1 MINSR
6 SLFLCSALGLSACM
20 SSPQQTTSLPDYLQP
35 YIGQS
40 ASSIQQQLDLRS
52 LGLQTLNQPQNQHN
66 QLVYTVIRPVRI
78 PIPIAQSAEIGA
90 QNILIQNMGNAGSA
104 YDLNLQCKII
114 FELDQQQIARSIR
127 YEGKAC

>member
-20 SSPQQTTSLPDYLQP
+20 SSPQQTTSLPDYLKP
-35 YIGQS
+35 FIGQS

-78 PIPIAQSAEIGA
+78 PIPIAQSAEMGA

-127 YEGKAC
+127 YEGKVC

>member
-40 ASSIQQQLDLRS
+40 ATIIQQQFDLKP
-52 LGLQTLNQPQNQHN
+52 LGFRTIAQPIKQSN
-66 QLVYTVIRPVRI
+66 QLIYTVIRPIRI
-78 PIPIAQSAEIGA
+78 PIPIAQSAELGA
-90 QNILIQNMGNAGSA
+90 QNIPIQSAGNTDST
-104 YDLNLQCKII
+104 YDLNLKCHII

>member
-20 SSPQQTTSLPDYLQP
+20 SSPQQTNSLPDYLKP
-35 YIGQS
+35 FIGQS
-40 ASSIQQQLDLRS
+40 ASSIQQQLNLRS

-78 PIPIAQSAEIGA
+78 PIPIAQSAEMGA
-90 QNILIQNMGNAGSA
+90 QNILIQNMGNADSA

>member
-20 SSPQQTTSLPDYLQP
+20 SSPQQTTSLPDYLKP
-35 YIGQS
+35 FIGQS

>member
-20 SSPQQTTSLPDYLQP
+20 SSPQQTTSLPDYLKP
-35 YIGQS
+35 FIGQS

-78 PIPIAQSAEIGA
+78 PIPIAQSAEMGA

>member
-20 SSPQQTTSLPDYLQP
+20 SSPKQTTSLPDYLKP
-35 YIGQS
+35 FIGQS

-78 PIPIAQSAEIGA
+78 PIPIAQSAEMGA
-90 QNILIQNMGNAGSA
+90 QNILIQNMGNADSA

>member
-20 SSPQQTTSLPDYLQP
+20 SSPQQTTSLPEYLKP
-35 YIGQS
+35 FIGQS

-78 PIPIAQSAEIGA
+78 PIPIAQSAEMGA

>member
-40 ASSIQQQLDLRS
+40 ASSIQQQLNLRS

-78 PIPIAQSAEIGA
+78 PIPIAQSAEMGA

>member
-78 PIPIAQSAEIGA
+78 PIPIAQSAEMGA

>member
-1 MINSR
+1 MT
-6 SLFLCSALGLSACM
+6 
-20 SSPQQTTSLPDYLQP
+20 SPQRNTSLPDYLQP

-40 ASSIQQQLDLRS
+40 ASSIQQQLDLRP
-52 LGLQTLNQPQNQHN
+52 LGLQTLAQPQNQNN

-78 PIPIAQSAEIGA
+78 PIPIAQSAEMGA
-90 QNILIQNMGNAGSA
+90 QNIPIQSMGNAGSA

>member
-78 PIPIAQSAEIGA
+78 PIPIAQSAEMGA
-90 QNILIQNMGNAGSA
+90 QNIPIQGMGNAGSA

>member
-78 PIPIAQSAEIGA
+78 PIPIAQSAEMGA
-90 QNILIQNMGNAGSA
+90 QNILIQNMGNADSA
-104 YDLNLQCKII
+104 YDLNLKCHII

>member
-35 YIGQS
+35 YIDQS
-40 ASSIQQQLDLRS
+40 ASSIQQQ
-52 LGLQTLNQPQNQHN
+52 
-66 QLVYTVIRPVRI
+66 
-78 PIPIAQSAEIGA
+78 
-90 QNILIQNMGNAGSA
+90 
-104 YDLNLQCKII
+104 
-114 FELDQQQIARSIR
+114 IARSIG

>member
-6 SLFLCSALGLSACM
+6 SLFFCSVIGLSACM
-20 SSPQQTTSLPDYLQP
+20 SSPQRTTSLPDYLQP

-40 ASSIQQQLDLRS
+40 ASSIQQQLDLRP
-52 LGLQTLNQPQNQHN
+52 LGLQTLAQPQNQNN

-78 PIPIAQSAEIGA
+78 PIPIAQSAEMGA
-90 QNILIQNMGNAGSA
+90 QNIPIQSMGNAGSA

>member
-20 SSPQQTTSLPDYLQP
+20 SSPQQTTSLPNYLQP

-40 ASSIQQQLDLRS
+40 ASNIQQQLDLRS
-52 LGLQTLNQPQNQHN
+52 LGLQTLNQPRNQHN

-78 PIPIAQSAEIGA
+78 PIPIAQSAEMGA

>member
-20 SSPQQTTSLPDYLQP
+20 SSPQQTTSLPDYLKP
-35 YIGQS
+35 FIGQS

-78 PIPIAQSAEIGA
+78 PIPIAQSAEMGA

-104 YDLNLQCKII
+104 YDLNQQCKII

>member
-1 MINSR
+1 MIHSR

-20 SSPQQTTSLPDYLQP
+20 SSPQQTTSLPDYLKP
-35 YIGQS
+35 FIGQS

-66 QLVYTVIRPVRI
+66 QLVYTVIRPLRI
-78 PIPIAQSAEIGA
+78 PIPIAQSAEMGA
-90 QNILIQNMGNAGSA
+90 QNIPIQGMGNAGSA

>member
-6 SLFLCSALGLSACM
+6 SLFFCSVIGLSACM
-20 SSPQQTTSLPDYLQP
+20 TSPQRTTSLPDYLQP

-40 ASSIQQQLDLRS
+40 ASSIQQQLDLRP
-52 LGLQTLNQPQNQHN
+52 LGLQTLAQPQNQNN

-78 PIPIAQSAEIGA
+78 PIPIAQSAEMGA
-90 QNILIQNMGNAGSA
+90 QNIPIQSMGNAGSA

>member
-20 SSPQQTTSLPDYLQP
+20 SSPQQTNSLPDYLKP
-35 YIGQS
+35 FIGQS

-78 PIPIAQSAEIGA
+78 PIPIAQSAEMGA